1 MFLDL
6 DKKDKEKVAVVD
18 DSGQSITYGDI
29 CDFSV
34 IFAKYITAR
43 TIIFIL
49 SENKIGS
56 LLGYTAA
63 LSNRVVP
70 LIISAKTDSVLYE
83 NLKDI
88 YKPEY
93 IWLPKELE
101 EQIGYEVVFSV
112 WDYVLVKTDYKKYNF
127 YEELSLLLPTSGST
141 GSPKLVRHSYRN
153 IEANAYNVMRL
164 FNLSENEKAMAIL
177 PMHYTMGLSVI
188 TSHLFAGATILL
200 SKRSLLDRDF
210 WVMLKEATSFTG
222 VPYSY
227 ELMVK
232 MRFTRMNL
240 PNLKIITQG
249 GGKLTEELFQLLAKY
264 AVENGKKFIPT
275 YGQSECT
282 ARMAYL
288 PAELSMTKTCSIGI
302 AEPGGQ
308 LSIIDE
314 EGVETFD
321 GIATGEMVYRGE
333 NVTLG
338 YANSQADL
346 LKGDENHG
354 LAAIMM
360 TIETRAS
367 HQHVDALSTAEEAR
381 LSPIRM
387 MIGPVTIG
395 GRNFITFLTPTALTI
410 RARIRYR
417 RPAITIPPQAYW
429 SFSAAAIVA
438 YLPSLSEETEANP
451 PRNANE
457 EPRNAGTLNFAKKWK
472 RRVPRPAI
480 SSVVWI
486 ESGSPKL

>member
-6 DKKDKEKVAVVD
+6 DKKNKKKVAVVD
-18 DSGQSITYGDI
+18 DSGQSVTYGDI
-29 CDFSV
+29 CDFS
-34 IFAKYITAR
+34 IEFAKYITSR

-49 SENKIGS
+49 SENRIGS

-63 LSNRVVP
+63 LSNRIVP
-70 LIISAKTDSVLYE
+70 LIISAKTDPDLYE

-93 IWLPKELE
+93 IWLPKGLAET
-101 EQIGYEVVFSV
+101 IGYEVVFSA
-112 WDYVLVKTDYKKYNF
+112 WDYVLVKTDYQKYNF

-164 FNLSENEKAMAIL
+164 FDLSENEKAMAIL

-188 TSHLFAGATILL
+188 TSHLLAGATILL
-200 SKRSLLDRDF
+200 SKRSLLDKDF

-227 ELMVK
+227 ELMMK

-249 GGKLTEELFQLLAKY
+249 GGKLTTELFQLLAKY
-264 AVENGKKFIPT
+264 AVDNGKKFIPT

-288 PAELSMTKTCSIGI
+288 PPELSMTKICSIGI

-314 EGVETFD
+314 DGVETFE
-321 GIATGEMVYRGE
+321 GEATGEMVYRGE

-338 YANSQADL
+338 YANSQNDL
-346 LKGDENHG
+346 LKDDENHG
-354 LAAIMM
+354 VMRTGDLAYRDADGCYFIIGRLKRFLKIFGLRIGLDEVENLIKSKYNVDCYCKG
-360 TIETRAS
+360 TDTKLEVLVTNSSIATDIPLFIEEKT
-367 HQHVDALSTAEEAR
+367 HLFHKNIEVIVVDS
-381 LSPIRM
+381 IK
-387 MIGPVTIG
+387 
-395 GRNFITFLTPTALTI
+395 RN
-410 RARIRYR
+410 
-417 RPAITIPPQAYW
+417 
-429 SFSAAAIVA
+429 
-438 YLPSLSEETEANP
+438 
-451 PRNANE
+451 
-457 EPRNAGTLNFAKKWK
+457 
-472 RRVPRPAI
+472 
-480 SSVVWI
+480 
-486 ESGSPKL
+486 ESGKVINQ